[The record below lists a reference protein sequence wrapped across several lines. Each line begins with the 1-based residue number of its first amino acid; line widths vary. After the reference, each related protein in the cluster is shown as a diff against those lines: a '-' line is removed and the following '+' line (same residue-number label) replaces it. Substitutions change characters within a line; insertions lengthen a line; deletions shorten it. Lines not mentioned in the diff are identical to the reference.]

1 MTANSRHVGLAG
13 RFVDRLGLDHL
24 HRPPFFGAM
33 VHGVIRPPYNSAR
46 NSGSPPDFDQATP
59 EHVFSNHVG
68 QLDNSLCHRSL
79 LLEEPAIQSVAVLLF
94 RHALAANQLVSALHF
109 PGSENVVPDL
119 LS

>member
-1 MTANSRHVGLAG
+1 MSAWPDASLIGWGSITSTDL
-13 RFVDRLGLDHL
+13 RFR
-24 HRPPFFGAM
+24 AM
-33 VHGVIRPPYNSAR
+33 VHGVIGPPYNSAR

-79 LLEEPAIQSVAVLLF
+79 LLEEPAIQSVPVLLF
-94 RHALAANQLVSALHF
+94 RHALAANQLVSAFHF
-109 PGSENVVPDL
+109 SGSENVVPDL